1 MKVAAF
7 LVALI
12 TAFSAQSSNWIDPY
26 KPIAAKLIAES
37 QASDF
42 AWRRLAE
49 LTDTFGHRL
58 SGSDPLEKAIDWA
71 VAAMKKDGLENV
83 RKEPVMVPKWV
94 RGRESSAPSFVDDAL
109 ITPRRSCSAAR
120 HSLRAGRALSERC
133 RRRVAHRDDLGVA
146 LLGGRA
152 HT

>member
-1 MKVAAF
+1 MKFAAF
-7 LVALI
+7 LLALI

-26 KPIAAKLIAES
+26 KPIASKLIAES

-71 VAAMKKDGLENV
+71 VATMKKDGLENV
-83 RKEPVMVPKWV
+83 RREPVMVPKWV
-94 RGRESSAPSFVDDAL
+94 RGRESIEL
-109 ITPRRSCSAAR
+109 ITPIAQSIPM
-120 HSLRAGRALSERC
+120 
-133 RRRVAHRDDLGVA
+133 LG
-146 LLGGRA
+146 LGNAKAPVFISR
-152 HT
+152 

>member
-94 RGRESSAPSFVDDAL
+94 RGRESIGLIAPIAPGCAPG
-109 ITPRRSCSAAR
+109 T
-120 HSLRAGRALSERC
+120 
-133 RRRVAHRDDLGVA
+133 
-146 LLGGRA
+146 
-152 HT
+152 